1 MEVRRPGTLNG
12 IDLNLLGHYVDGM
25 CGSAPYRATGHVRHE
40 WTNAF
45 SGHGSFEAI
54 EENGERLER
63 SHHTYHTDRPAPFS
77 ADTGP
82 TPGLESVLA
91 AVAACAATSF
101 ALKATM
107 EGVAVRSIEVSA
119 EGTLDLKGLFGFG
132 TSDRAGVNG
141 IRIHLTV
148 DADADDGTLEA
159 LLSSVWTSS
168 PVIDA
173 LVNPVDI
180 DIALSRAIPAPAASA
195 SDG

>member
-1 MEVRRPGTLNG
+1 MEAKRPDTLNG
-12 IDLNLLGHYVDGM
+12 IDLNLLDHYVDSM
-25 CGSAPYRATGHVRHE
+25 RGSASHPATGHVRHE

-45 SGHGSFEAI
+45 SGQGTLQAI
-54 EENGERLER
+54 EENGERLVR
-63 SHHTYHTDRPAPFS
+63 SHHTYHTDWPAPFS

-82 TPGLESVLA
+82 TPGLEAVLS

-180 DIALSRAIPAPAASA
+180 DLSLQRAF
-195 SDG
+195 